1 MRNFALVTFI
11 LLGAAASAVA
21 QERPI
26 PLKEAAGK
34 SVTENICSGCHS
46 LDYIRINAP
55 FMTRQTWTA
64 SVNKMVQM
72 FGAPI
77 APTDA
82 ATIID
87 YLSANYG
94 PPTGSEK

>member
-1 MRNFALVTFI
+1 MRNIVLVTVVAF
-11 LLGAAASAVA
+11 AATATFA
-21 QERPI
+21 QERI
-26 PLKEAAGK
+26 ALKDGTGRT
-34 SVTENICSGCHS
+34 VTENICSGCHS

-77 APTDA
+77 PANDA

-87 YLSANYG
+87 YLTANYG
-94 PPTGSEK
+94 PPNGSEK